1 MSRAGFKPVISLWE
15 TVHSGGHVTT
25 VIGKLSTEEG
35 KMLFLYDERCGRMV
49 NMAAFYAEGTGFV
62 SHP

>member
-1 MSRAGFKPVISLWE
+1 
-15 TVHSGGHVTT
+15 VTT